1 MPSSRMIPTLPGMLA
16 LLCLSIIPLQAETG
30 EWIELFDGK
39 TLDGWSKTGGDAVFK
54 VEDGAI
60 TGSGAKKTTFLY
72 TEADYGDFELV
83 FEYKLHDLDLNSGV
97 QFRSERTPN
106 RERVNTLK
114 GPQIELT
121 KSPGR
126 SGLIFRQGGGAWIT
140 PADKLVRNTAA
151 KNGEWNTVKLRVEG
165 PRIQTWINGSLVN
178 DSVSEEDHKRYPSGA
193 IGLQVHGIRDYDG
206 TPRRASWRGI
216 RLKKI

>member
-1 MPSSRMIPTLPGMLA
+1 MKTGFNLPNFLSCV
-16 LLCLSIIPLQAETG
+16 LLLVGPLQGEEP

-39 TLDGWSKTGGDAVFK
+39 TLEGWSKTGGDAVFE
-54 VEDGAI
+54 VADGMI
-60 TGSGAKKTTFLY
+60 TGSGAKKTTFLV
-72 TEADYGDFELV
+72 TNEDYGDFELV

-97 QFRSERTPN
+97 QFRSVRTPS

-114 GPQIELT
+114 GPQIELA

-140 PADKLVRNTAA
+140 PEDRLVRNSAA
-151 KNGEWNTVKLRVEG
+151 KNGEWNLVKLRVVG
-165 PRIQTWINGSLVN
+165 PRIQTWINGTLVN
-178 DSVSEEDHKRYPSGA
+178 DSESGEDYKRCPSGA

-206 TPRRASWRGI
+206 TPRRVSWRAI
-216 RLKKI
+216 RLKKL

>member
-1 MPSSRMIPTLPGMLA
+1 MKASLTNILPC
-16 LLCLSIIPLQAETG
+16 LLFLVGPLQGEEP
-30 EWIELFDGK
+30 EWIDLFDGK
-39 TLDGWSKTGGDAVFK
+39 TLEGWSKTGGDAVF
-54 VEDGAI
+54 EAADGTI
-60 TGSGAKKTTFLY
+60 TGSGAKKTTFLV
-72 TEADYGDFELV
+72 TKEDYGDFELV

-97 QFRSERTPN
+97 QFRSERTPS

-140 PADKLVRNTAA
+140 PEDKLVRNNAA

-165 PRIQTWINGSLVN
+165 PRIQTWINGILIN

-206 TPRRASWRGI
+206 TPRRVSWRGI
-216 RLKKI
+216 RLKKL